1 MTSKFQLQ
9 KNQATTSTSVTT
21 AAETSH
27 GEAENGSASA
37 QGSLFAIESVK
48 AAGSDKKATLFFNNG
63 SNTTYIPHRAARRL
77 GANKLSGSQALQVL
91 SLGGVTKQ
99 YANPTKYQLN
109 LETTHQRIV
118 SIIAY
123 GMDVITSPVTLLD
136 MSVIQKLFS

>member
-1 MTSKFQLQ
+1 MRSSCEVQHQCKTCALDHHELICFQGNTSNSCSDEQVPTAK
-9 KNQATTSTSVTT
+9 KKQATTSTSVTT

-48 AAGSDKKATLFFNNG
+48 AAGSDKKATLFFDNG
-63 SNTTYIPHRAARRL
+63 SNTTYITHRAARRL

-99 YANPTKYQLN
+99 
-109 LETTHQRIV
+109 
-118 SIIAY
+118 
-123 GMDVITSPVTLLD
+123 
-136 MSVIQKLFS
+136 

>member
-1 MTSKFQLQ
+1 MRSSCEVQHQCKACALDHHKLICFQRNTSNSCSDEQVPTAK
-9 KNQATTSTSVTT
+9 KQATTSTSVTT

-99 YANPTKYQLN
+99 
-109 LETTHQRIV
+109 
-118 SIIAY
+118 
-123 GMDVITSPVTLLD
+123 
-136 MSVIQKLFS
+136 